1 MVVVIDFVVAVLA
14 FVVAVVVV
22 STAVVIAVLL
32 VVAVAVVLSVAV
44 WLGEIPHFDL
54 YQLPTDR
61 PAAIPATYTNTAMLH
76 FRFQAA
82 VETPSITSILLHAHM
97 HIQTQTPYWIN

>member
-1 MVVVIDFVVAVLA
+1 MVVVIDFVAAVLA

-44 WLGEIPHFDL
+44 WLGEILHCNL
-54 YQLPTDR
+54 YQLPIDR
-61 PAAIPATYTNTAMLH
+61 PSGYSCNVH
-76 FRFQAA
+76 
-82 VETPSITSILLHAHM
+82 
-97 HIQTQTPYWIN
+97 